1 MAINSFPPS
10 GDGPIQIPDQL
21 IDPVSKFRVSNPSN
35 LIDTDFEY
43 GLQPTKWETVEII
56 NNTPAFFSRSGDTT
70 IPDITGI
77 ITNAGTREVTVT
89 TAFPHNLAVG
99 IPIRVSGTKSL
110 TADGSYIINA
120 TPSLNT
126 FTYLAIAAQSA
137 TVSIFDLYTS
147 IITGEFFQ
155 GSQITVNDAEGVT
168 TSLDPENESVS
179 LLTVK
184 TPTKHGFGNNTPFY
198 FLNLN
203 STISQ
208 EFESQ
213 NSASLSFDPT
223 NSATAQTFDGSNTL
237 LQTPVDLSNSATTA
251 TVNNTIASVD
261 SENSTI
267 TVDINVANTD
277 KWEALK
283 VGDPL
288 YFSVSSTS
296 GYFQSN
302 PRVVVFI
309 KNINNIDAAN
319 DVATFQVSELPNGA
333 AIPIVGG
340 MSGTVVVADQ
350 AKTFA
355 GNNIDSNT
363 QIDLTVEVGQTFNFD
378 GGNQGY
384 AGAVQETPPNNTLTV
399 DSYDETV
406 INADGAGSAD
416 YYVGAMVK
424 YTSTTTPATG
434 LTNNTTYFVTSV
446 TNNGGGSYSFSI
458 ADLPGGTPISIS
470 GGSGTQT
477 FSRIGVSLDK
487 NIVHV
492 KDSNFDEGDML
503 EYAAPE
509 NGAFEYQTEELEGG
523 GNAPQKT
530 FFFVV
535 TAYDAHNYELKIRGL
550 EPIFNPIVAT
560 GGDNVFE
567 VWDNGRLYKVHE
579 YATVGTSTF
588 AVEDVGDEGEVEYL
602 IIGGGGG
609 GGLPYGGGGGAGG
622 YLEGAIS
629 VSNQSYSVTVGAG
642 GSGRVLSSVAQ
653 AGGNGESS
661 SAFGFTAIGGG
672 GGGAWNVD
680 SPIPGNLGGSGGGG
694 GPQNSNTSGAA
705 GGAGTSG
712 QGNAGGQG
720 RQYNNQGAGGGGGS
734 SGVGQ
739 SSSLEFVSG
748 NGGAAKISSITGIP
762 VGRAGGG
769 AGGIGNN
776 TGTYSS
782 GSVSGGAG
790 LGGFSVGGSLAQDGQ
805 SAASNTGSGG
815 GGGGGTGLSFSN
827 TGSSGAGGSG
837 IVIIRYPLSQVNE
850 EIIAASGGE
859 TSTIIEGGTIYA
871 VHQFKQ
877 VGNNSFV
884 VSNAPAN
891 AEVEYLVVAGG
902 GGGSFGAGGAG
913 GYRSGNLSVAP
924 GSYATSV
931 GFGGIGGDSLNVS
944 GSSGSNSIFASI
956 TSAGGG
962 GGGRAASGGAT
973 GLAGGSGGGGGNNQ
987 SGGSGNTPSVS
998 PSQGNSGG
1006 AGFTDNAS
1014 YGLGGGGGGANSA
1027 GGSVTSSSMTGGNGG
1042 AGVVSS
1048 ITGLAVER
1056 AGGGGGGGHTTGNR
1070 SGGLATGGGSS
1081 GSTIGNVLPA
1091 TPNTGGGGG
1100 GAGSASGVGGNGGSG
1115 IVIIRYPIGQ
1125 LDIAPLAN
1133 PTVATGGDSI
1143 EENVYGGSQ

>member
-155 GSQITVNDAEGVT
+155 GSQITVDDAEGIT

-179 LLTVK
+179 ILTVK

-251 TVNNTIASVD
+251 TINNTIASVD

-267 TVDINVANTD
+267 TVNINVANTD

-309 KNINNIDAAN
+309 KNIDNIDAAN

-384 AGAVQETPPNNTLTV
+384 TGEVQGTPPNNTLTV
-399 DSYDETV
+399 LSYTETV
-406 INADGAGSAD
+406 INASGGSAAD

-424 YTSTTTPATG
+424 YTSTGTPATG

-446 TNNGGGSYSFSI
+446 TNNGGGNYDFSI
-458 ADLPGGTPISIS
+458 ADLPGGTPISITTGS
-470 GGSGTQT
+470 GSGTQT
-477 FSRIGVSLDK
+477 FSRIGISLDK

-492 KDSNFDEGDML
+492 KNSSFSQGDML
-503 EYAAPE
+503 EYTAPE
-509 NGAFEYQTEELEGG
+509 NGVFEYQTQELEGG
-523 GNAPQKT
+523 GNAPQKR

-535 TAYDAHNYELKIRGL
+535 TAYDAHNYELKQRGL
-550 EPIFNPIVAT
+550 VVEFDPIIAT
-560 GGDNVFE
+560 GGDNEFE
-567 VWDNGRLYKVHE
+567 VWHNGRLYKVHE
-579 YATVGTSTF
+579 YTTVGTSNF
-588 AVEDVGDEGEVEYL
+588 VVQNIGDEG
-602 IIGGGGG
+602 
-609 GGLPYGGGGGAGG
+609 
-622 YLEGAIS
+622 
-629 VSNQSYSVTVGAG
+629 
-642 GSGRVLSSVAQ
+642 
-653 AGGNGESS
+653 
-661 SAFGFTAIGGG
+661 
-672 GGGAWNVD
+672 
-680 SPIPGNLGGSGGGG
+680 
-694 GPQNSNTSGAA
+694 
-705 GGAGTSG
+705 
-712 QGNAGGQG
+712 
-720 RQYNNQGAGGGGGS
+720 
-734 SGVGQ
+734 
-739 SSSLEFVSG
+739 
-748 NGGAAKISSITGIP
+748 
-762 VGRAGGG
+762 
-769 AGGIGNN
+769 
-776 TGTYSS
+776 
-782 GSVSGGAG
+782 
-790 LGGFSVGGSLAQDGQ
+790 
-805 SAASNTGSGG
+805 
-815 GGGGGTGLSFSN
+815 
-827 TGSSGAGGSG
+827 
-837 IVIIRYPLSQVNE
+837 
-850 EIIAASGGE
+850 
-859 TSTIIEGGTIYA
+859 
-871 VHQFKQ
+871 
-877 VGNNSFV
+877 
-884 VSNAPAN
+884 
-891 AEVEYLVVAGG
+891 EVEYLVVAGG
-902 GGGSFGAGGAG
+902 GGGGSDRGAGGGAG
-913 GYRSGNLSVAP
+913 GYRSSVVGESSGGGASAEP
-924 GSYATSV
+924 KLGVVVQSYSVTVGAGGAAAT
-931 GFGGIGGDSLNVS
+931 N
-944 GSSGSNSIFASI
+944 GSNSSFGSI
-956 TSAGGG
+956 TATGGGRGGTVGSASNENGVNGGSGGGTRRPSSIVGIGTLGEGFNGGLFNSTLNSGGGGGAGGLPGIRNGGNGVSSLISGALVTRAGGG
-962 GGGRAASGGAT
+962 GGGAEVNGNGGTGGVGGGGAGANLINTNGSAGRANTGGGGGGGGDSSGIGGSGGSGVVIVRYPITGINEDIIQASGGETSTFLEGTTIYAVHQFKNVGNNSFVVSNAPENSEVEYLVVAGGGGGGAGGGGAGGLLAGT
-973 GLAGGSGGGGGNNQ
+973 GSVTAQSYSVIVGAGGAPGTQGGSSSALGVSAVGGGFGGHSAGPNSTTNANGGAGGSGGGGGTNAAGTVVGTAGAGTAGQGFAGGVGTISNGFGKGGG
-987 SGGSGNTPSVS
+987 GGSGAIG
-998 PSQGNSGG
+998 GNAITSTGGSGG
-1006 AGFTDNAS
+1006 PGTRSSITGVSIDYA
-1014 YGLGGGGGGANSA
+1014 GGGGGGASNQSNGA
-1027 GGSVTSSSMTGGNGG
+1027 GGFGQ
-1042 AGVVSS
+1042 
-1048 ITGLAVER
+1048 
-1056 AGGGGGGGHTTGNR
+1056 AGGGD
-1070 SGGLATGGGSS
+1070 GGSGVS
-1081 GSTIGNVLPA
+1081 GYGTSA
-1091 TPNTGGGGG
+1091 TPNTGSGGGG
-1100 GAGSASGVGGNGGSG
+1100 GTLNDVAFAGAGGSG

-1125 LDIAPLAN
+1125 IETTPLAS
-1133 PTVATGGDSI
+1133 PIVATGGNTI
-1143 EENVYGGSQ
+1143 IENVFGGS